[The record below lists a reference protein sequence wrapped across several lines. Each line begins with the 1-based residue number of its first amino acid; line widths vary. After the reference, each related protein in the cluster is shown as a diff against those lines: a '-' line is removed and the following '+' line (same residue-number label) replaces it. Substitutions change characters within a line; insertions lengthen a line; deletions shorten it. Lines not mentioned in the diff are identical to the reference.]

1 MHGSKRDKWTT
12 FYVND
17 SSFSSLAL
25 VCDGSHSHLPWTI
38 TRSTDGV
45 TFSTASEAEYP
56 ELLCQRL
63 SSVVAAIAES
73 AGVAIV
79 RPLEKKNPA
88 NFNAKQRAVEAGRQ
102 PRGNLLPQI
111 IPEFGTILDVPW
123 TTAPSHT
130 SPRLLTAEERTQL
143 HLHHE
148 AKLLSITSGDE
159 STGTTNTM
167 AKVGVYRTED
177 EFVQEALK
185 LQHPFDSS
193 FSVSDDAKRAMYWLL
208 TCGPEEVK
216 RNREQLFEHYAK
228 LKEELKDEEYK
239 LHSAMDP
246 DRERLIHDKQ
256 ILLFRRLCEDA
267 GVDDPG
273 LTDLLING
281 VQLTGQAEETG
292 QFENLVVEPT
302 MNNVQLMKSSKWTR
316 KKILSSST
324 RGCTQDVRTHIWQ
337 EALKEVEK
345 GWLSGPFSEETLET
359 MLGPRFIVSRRFGL
373 VQSDKIRAID
383 DLSESCVNASYG
395 SSYKLDLAGIDG
407 VSTRLESIG
416 DQCNVCFR
424 LSNGMVLRG
433 KLHDSL
439 LGGKAS
445 CIRGRTLDLDS
456 AYKQILTSKA
466 SLWCSVLAIEN
477 PAGYKKLFISNVLP
491 FGASASNRLARA
503 LHTIG
508 ERIFG
513 LVWSNYYDDYP
524 QLDVESSGGDAQ
536 MCAERLFHLLGW
548 RVSFKETKRKPAS
561 TQFDVLGVT
570 FDFVQASSG
579 SILVRNKASR
589 IS

>member
-1 MHGSKRDKWTT
+1 
-12 FYVND
+12 
-17 SSFSSLAL
+17 
-25 VCDGSHSHLPWTI
+25 
-38 TRSTDGV
+38 
-45 TFSTASEAEYP
+45 
-56 ELLCQRL
+56 
-63 SSVVAAIAES
+63 
-73 AGVAIV
+73 
-79 RPLEKKNPA
+79 
-88 NFNAKQRAVEAGRQ
+88 
-102 PRGNLLPQI
+102 
-111 IPEFGTILDVPW
+111 
-123 TTAPSHT
+123 
-130 SPRLLTAEERTQL
+130 
-143 HLHHE
+143 
-148 AKLLSITSGDE
+148 
-159 STGTTNTM
+159 
-167 AKVGVYRTED
+167 
-177 EFVQEALK
+177 
-185 LQHPFDSS
+185 
-193 FSVSDDAKRAMYWLL
+193 MYWLL

-216 RNREQLFEHYAK
+216 RNREQLFKARMRSTNFTLPWTQTAK
-228 LKEELKDEEYK
+228 G
-239 LHSAMDP
+239 
-246 DRERLIHDKQ
+246 LIHDKQ

-292 QFENLVVEPT
+292 QFESLVMEPT

-337 EALKEVEK
+337 EALKEAEK

-395 SSYKLDLAGIDG
+395 SSYKLDLPGIDG
-407 VSTRLESIG
+407 VSTMARTWLESIG

-439 LGGKAS
+439 LGGKAF
-445 CIRGRTLDLDS
+445 CIKGRTLDLDS

-466 SLWCSVLAIEN
+466 CLWCSVLAIEN

-491 FGASASNRLARA
+491 FGASASVYGFNRLARA

-524 QLDVESSGGDAQ
+524 QLDVESSGEMLRCVQSAFFIFWGGASLSRRPRGN
-536 MCAERLFHLLGW
+536 RLALSSMFWESPLILP
-548 RVSFKETKRKPAS
+548 RRQVAAS
-561 TQFDVLGVT
+561 
-570 FDFVQASSG
+570 
-579 SILVRNKASR
+579 
-589 IS
+589 